1 MGGDLMIENPL
12 QLLGRLRL
20 GREEYCQRL
29 LTMLILNGP
38 YPPWNSRNRPPE
50 QGTRF
55 LQALDAL
62 SFGEAIWNGQ
72 PMFVDEFDLPR
83 RHELK
88 AGSNPDYALLWDDR
102 LWMVELKTERTSHR
116 PAQLPGYFEF
126 AAHHY
131 PTRRIDLTYLTPS
144 MPLVPPLVPA
154 GMRFAH
160 VTWDQVVPLVVETWG
175 GGDQQQRRV
184 IAMLVAALARI
195 GGSWTTWRAAQLGNE
210 HPAAPEPTAS
220 VAERPAMV
228 EVALRLAEATAAD
241 GRQRALDYP
250 PAGLEDL
257 QQLRLAV
264 RQAICSAPAGTPI
277 RHVEPWLWSAATSGG
292 RALTESGRDIGYELR
307 LSRNK
312 SPIC

>member
-1 MGGDLMIENPL
+1 MIEDPVK
-12 QLLGRLRL
+12 LLGRLRL

-38 YPPWNSRNRPPE
+38 YPPWNSQNWPSE

-62 SFGEAIWNGQ
+62 SFGEATWSGQ

-83 RHELK
+83 RHELEV
-88 AGSNPDYALLWDDR
+88 GGNPDYALLWDDR
-102 LWMVELKTERTSHR
+102 LWMVELKTERASHR
-116 PAQLPGYFEF
+116 PTQLPGYFEF

-131 PTRRIDLTYLTPS
+131 PSCRIDLTYLTPS
-144 MPLVPPLVPA
+144 MPLAPSPVPA

-160 VTWDQVVPLVVETWG
+160 VTWDQVVPLVDETWG
-175 GGDQQQRRV
+175 GGDQQQGRV
-184 IAMLVAALARI
+184 VAMLLAALASI

-210 HPAAPEPTAS
+210 HPATPEPAAS
-220 VAERPAMV
+220 VAEPPPMLEA
-228 EVALRLAEATAAD
+228 ALALVEATAAD

-257 QQLRLAV
+257 QRLRLAV
-264 RQAICSAPAGTPI
+264 RQAICSPAAGTPI
-277 RHVEPWLWSAATSGG
+277 RHVQPWLWNAATSGG
-292 RALTESGRDIGYELR
+292 RALTGSGRDTGYELR

>member
-1 MGGDLMIENPL
+1 MIEDPV

-38 YPPWNSRNRPPE
+38 YPPWNSRNRPSQ

-62 SFGEAIWNGQ
+62 SFAEATWNGQ

-83 RHELK
+83 RHELEV
-88 AGSNPDYALLWDDR
+88 GSNPDYALLWDDR
-102 LWMVELKTERTSHR
+102 LWMVELKTERASHR
-116 PAQLPGYFEF
+116 ARQLPGYFEF
-126 AAHHY
+126 AAHYY
-131 PTRRIDLTYLTPS
+131 PSCGIDLTYLTPS
-144 MPLVPPLVPA
+144 MPLVPPPVPA

-160 VTWDQVVPLVVETWG
+160 VTWDQLVPLVDETWG

-184 IAMLVAALARI
+184 VAMLVAALASI
-195 GGSWTTWRAAQLGNE
+195 GGSWTTWRATQLGNA
-210 HPAAPEPTAS
+210 PPTPEPAAS

-228 EVALRLAEATAAD
+228 EAALRLAEATAAD

-264 RQAICSAPAGTPI
+264 RQAICSAPAGGPI
-277 RHVEPWLWSAATSGG
+277 RHVEPWLWNAATSTG
-292 RALTESGRDIGYELR
+292 RALTATGQETGYELR
-307 LSRNK
+307 LSRHR